1 MSFDT
6 LLWKPLLEASAQ
18 TIVGAIGGYAFSKA
32 LEAALRKNLYQGPL
46 DFWMRGIQQGGAA
59 EGDQVYIDGLLS
71 PYIQLFPGNPFG
83 NAKKWRN
90 VYEFEG
96 KIDNEKYQAMEFLNG
111 SDSSLRLKS
120 LNGESLVGLF
130 ARYGYIGEGLL
141 GVVSTTYLRKVLPDF
156 FHRDF
161 FGRVARVGGRISR
174 CPTQHGY
181 ILQGIAAQAG
191 VKIDTTKY
199 RDLFYLQVNSIALRR
214 KPHEATCS
222 LLDSQWSLTDS
233 QEEQY
238 LLEYGHFNDQSELRF
253 CTDRLR
259 SRPQWNRTKVY
270 FDEMTADSAEVAFS
284 KIFI

>member
-1 MSFDT
+1 MVLDA

-32 LEAALRKNLYQGPL
+32 LEAALYKNLYQGPL
-46 DFWMRGIQQGGAA
+46 DFWMRGIQQGGVS

-90 VYEFEG
+90 LYDFEG
-96 KIDNEKYQAMEFLNG
+96 KIDNDKYQAMEFLNG

-120 LNGESLVGLF
+120 LNGESLVGVF

-141 GVVSTTYLRKVLPDF
+141 GVVSTKYLTKILPDF

-161 FGRVARVGGRISR
+161 FGRVARIGGRVARS
-174 CPTQHGY
+174 PTQHGFV
-181 ILQGIAAQAG
+181 LQGIAAQAG
-191 VKIDTTKY
+191 LKIDTTQY
-199 RDLFYLQVNSIALRR
+199 RELFYLQVNSISLRR
-214 KPHEATCS
+214 KPTETTCS
-222 LLDSQWSLTDS
+222 LLGSQWSLTDS
-233 QEEQY
+233 KDEQY
-238 LLEYGHFNDQSELRF
+238 LLEYGHFSDRTELEF
-253 CTDRLR
+253 CTESLR
-259 SRPQWNRTKVY
+259 ARPQWSRTKVY
-270 FDEMTADSAEVAFS
+270 FDEMTVDSADVSFS